1 MHRTNGFISVQ
12 YKYYLDNVRERE
24 RERGR
29 QPARRTVRQTY
40 TYRPTRVVWTL
51 PVGPPL
57 PPFPSFSWSHFPPAE
72 KDYKSLWRGYNQ
84 THYILSERLLSDTS
98 SRHFN
103 VLQWGFLHTN
113 YSDPLLWQLIFW
125 SIFLKEYTGN
135 HIPEL
140 CKWINRLLAS
150 NRSL

>member
-1 MHRTNGFISVQ
+1 MSIIKVEKWNFTKIMTTLLKRMRQKMFWQWWLCAVSKS
-12 YKYYLDNVRERE
+12 KYFKCQLNTSCGSTSSTFSIFFLESFSACRERLQVIME
-24 RERGR
+24 G
-29 QPARRTVRQTY
+29 Q
-40 TYRPTRVVWTL
+40 
-51 PVGPPL
+51 
-57 PPFPSFSWSHFPPAE
+57 
-72 KDYKSLWRGYNQ
+72 NQ

-113 YSDPLLWQLIFW
+113 YYDPLLWQLIFW

-140 CKWINRLLAS
+140 CKSINRLLAS

>member
-24 RERGR
+24 REGET
-29 QPARRTVRQTY
+29 ASQTDS
-40 TYRPTRVVWTL
+40 TTDIHL
-51 PVGPPL
+51 PSNTSCLNTSCGSTSSTFSIFFL
-57 PPFPSFSWSHFPPAE
+57 ESFSACRE
-72 KDYKSLWRGYNQ
+72 RLQVIMEGQNQ

-113 YSDPLLWQLIFW
+113 YYDPLLWQLIFW

-140 CKWINRLLAS
+140 CKSINRLLAS